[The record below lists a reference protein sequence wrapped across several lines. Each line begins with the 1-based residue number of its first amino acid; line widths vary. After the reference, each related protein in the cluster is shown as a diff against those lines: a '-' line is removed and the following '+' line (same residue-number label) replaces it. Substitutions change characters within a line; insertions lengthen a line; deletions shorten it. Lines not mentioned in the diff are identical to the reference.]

1 MSRGSGPTGALLYR
15 LELSYKGHP
24 TTFIGKICWKE
35 QILPRNLLNLGRA
48 SEVEFFKF
56 YYQDKMIIV
65 KTGFVKIS
73 VDQTRPLKSYN
84 EIMDKHSF

>member
-1 MSRGSGPTGALLYR
+1 MHDVSRGSGPTGALLYR

-48 SEVEFFKF
+48 EPVPISSISYFKIVERAYENRNRGDLLSARECWEFFFIF
-56 YYQDKMIIV
+56 Y
-65 KTGFVKIS
+65 
-73 VDQTRPLKSYN
+73 
-84 EIMDKHSF
+84 